1 MHISVE
7 VMIQLMIVIL
17 LPFFTLAYWLG
28 LKLIRQRRTRMI
40 LAEQRFQAMQEYGYD
55 LARIRQANPLL
66 VAHIRKL
73 AASEGIHA
81 AITYATELTPLPEDI
96 VQVLVRSEACAL
108 GIHQDQQTQPPQQ
121 PHPGPTPR

>member
-7 VMIQLMIVIL
+7 VMIQLLIVIL

-66 VAHIRKL
+66 MAHIRQL
-73 AASEGIHA
+73 AASKGIHA

-108 GIHQDQQTQPPQQ
+108 GIHQNQQ

>member
-7 VMIQLMIVIL
+7 VMIQLMIIIL
-17 LPFFTLAYWLG
+17 LPFFILAYWLG

-55 LARIRQANPLL
+55 LASIRQANPLL
-66 VAHIRKL
+66 MAHIRKL
-73 AASEGIHA
+73 AASKGIHA

-108 GIHQDQQTQPPQQ
+108 GIHQEKQSQPLQQ
-121 PHPGPTPR
+121 PHPQPTPR

>member
-7 VMIQLMIVIL
+7 VMIQLMIIIL
-17 LPFFTLAYWLG
+17 LPFFILAYWLG

-66 VAHIRKL
+66 MAHIRQL
-73 AASEGIHA
+73 AASKGIHA

-96 VQVLVRSEACAL
+96 VQVLVRSEACAI
-108 GIHQDQQTQPPQQ
+108 GIHQDQQPG
-121 PHPGPTPR
+121 PGPTPR

>member
-7 VMIQLMIVIL
+7 VMIQLIIVIL
-17 LPFFTLAYWLG
+17 IPFFTLAYWLG
-28 LKLIRQRRTRMI
+28 LKLIRQRRTRTI

-66 VAHIRKL
+66 MAHIRQL
-73 AASEGIHA
+73 AASKGIHA
-81 AITYATELTPLPEDI
+81 AITYTTELTPLPEDI

-108 GIHQDQQTQPPQQ
+108 GTHQNQPLQQ
-121 PHPGPTPR
+121 PHPQPTPR

>member
-17 LPFFTLAYWLG
+17 LPFFVLAYWLG
-28 LKLIRQRRTRMI
+28 LTLIRQRRTRMI
-40 LAEQRFQAMQEYGYD
+40 LAEQRFQTMQEYGYD

-66 VAHIRKL
+66 MAHIRQL
-73 AASEGIHA
+73 AASKGIHA

-108 GIHQDQQTQPPQQ
+108 GIHQNQQPQPLQQ

>member
-7 VMIQLMIVIL
+7 VMIQLMIIIL

-40 LAEQRFQAMQEYGYD
+40 LAEQRFQAMQEYGYN

-66 VAHIRKL
+66 MAHIRQL
-73 AASEGIHA
+73 AASKGIHA
-81 AITYATELTPLPEDI
+81 AITYATELTP
-96 VQVLVRSEACAL
+96 R
-108 GIHQDQQTQPPQQ
+108 
-121 PHPGPTPR
+121 